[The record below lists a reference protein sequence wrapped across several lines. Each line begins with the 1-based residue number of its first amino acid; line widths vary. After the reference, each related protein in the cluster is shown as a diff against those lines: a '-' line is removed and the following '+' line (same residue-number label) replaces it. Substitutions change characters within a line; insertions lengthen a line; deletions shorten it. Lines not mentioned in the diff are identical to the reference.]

1 MSEKFKGMYRSETF
15 RAQWWDYNSNGAYF
29 ITICTQNRVHYFGEI
44 QDGQMILSE
53 IGKLV
58 HQFWMEIPNHFP
70 HIRFGEFVV
79 MPDHMHGIL
88 ILDMNVAVQHS
99 KDPNEMK
106 NSYDEIQSHPRTLY
120 RRSISYK
127 TKSKR

>member
-1 MSEKFKGMYRSETF
+1 MSEKFKGKYRNETF

-44 QDGQMILSE
+44 QDGQMFLSE

-58 HQFWMEIPNHFP
+58 YQFWMEIPNHFP
-70 HIRFGEFVV
+70 HIILGEFVV

-88 ILDMNVAVQHS
+88 ILDRNVPVQHS
-99 KDPNEMK
+99 
-106 NSYDEIQSHPRTLY
+106 
-120 RRSISYK
+120 
-127 TKSKR
+127 